1 MPGGDRTGPWG
12 AGPMTGRGAGF
23 CAGYD
28 VPGYMNPAYGGG
40 FGRGRGGGFGRGW
53 GRGFGRGRGMG
64 FGRGWGYGYHATGL
78 PGWGPGYA
86 YPYPYPEGFQAAP
99 RTATNSKTAGTEE
112 LAYLKDQARY
122 FTEAL
127 EDINKRVEELQKKA
141 EEKPEK

>member
-28 VPGYMNPAYGGG
+28 VPGYMNPAYGRG
-40 FGRGRGGGFGRGW
+40 FGRGRGW

-64 FGRGWGYGYHATGL
+64 FGRGWGHGYYATGL
-78 PGWGPGYA
+78 PEWAPGYA
-86 YPYPYPEGFQAAP
+86 YPYPYPEGFRTAP
-99 RTATNSKTAGTEE
+99 ITATNSKTVRTEE
-112 LAYLKDQARY
+112 LAYLKDQAQY

-127 EDINKRVEELQKKA
+127 DDINKRVDELQNEAGKVDKAQKK
-141 EEKPEK
+141 EEK